1 MKKNLLIIALFIISA
16 GMIYG
21 QADKVIGIWLTEK
34 KGSQIRIFKATDGKY
49 YGKIEWLEED
59 KDRLDVNNPNEKL
72 RSNKVWGM
80 LILRGFNYNESKK
93 QWEGGTIYDPENG
106 KTYDCY
112 MWFDG
117 NDNQLH
123 IKGYVLGMKFIGRET
138 LWSREKELRK

>member
-1 MKKNLLIIALFIISA
+1 MKKNFCIIALLIISA

-59 KDRLDVNNPNEKL
+59 KDRLDVNNPDEKL
-72 RSNKVWGM
+72 RSKKVMGM
-80 LILRGFNYNESKK
+80 LILRGFSYNESKK
-93 QWEGGTIYDPENG
+93 QWDNGTIYDPENG
-106 KTYDCY
+106 KTYDCF

-138 LWSREKELRK
+138 LWTRENELRK

>member
-1 MKKNLLIIALFIISA
+1 MKKNFCIIALLIMSA

-49 YGKIEWLEED
+49 YGKIEWLEEN
-59 KDRLDVNNPNEKL
+59 KDRLDVNNPDEKL
-72 RSNKVWGM
+72 RSKKVMGM
-80 LILRGFNYNESKK
+80 LILRGFSYNESKK
-93 QWEGGTIYDPENG
+93 QWDNGTIYDPENG
-106 KTYDCY
+106 KTYDCF

-138 LWSREKELRK
+138 LWTRENELRK

>member
-1 MKKNLLIIALFIISA
+1 MKKNLLIIALLIFSA

-21 QADKVIGIWLTEK
+21 QADKVTGIWLTEK

-59 KDRLDVNNPNEKL
+59 KDRLDVNNPDEKL
-72 RSNKVWGM
+72 RSKKVWGM
-80 LILRGFNYNESKK
+80 LILRGFSFNALKK

-138 LWSREKELRK
+138 LWTREQELRK